1 LEHKSPNAVIA
12 WDWLKEVYWEMV
24 KYNKKHNIK
33 MREFVIDR
41 SKWRSGEKGKYAIG
55 KGTTEMKNEEG
66 YMCCLGQICN
76 HLHPD
81 KKMINVRDPE
91 DFYNSIK
98 YKEDNFLV
106 YNEGY
111 DNLNTTLSNKAMYI
125 NDTVKY
131 NIKERESKLKELFA
145 EHNIKLKF
153 IGKSVKY

>member
-1 LEHKSPNAVIA
+1 
-12 WDWLKEVYWEMV
+12 
-24 KYNKKHNIK
+24 

-55 KGTTEMKNEEG
+55 KGATRMKNEEG

-81 KKMINVRDPE
+81 RGMTKFADPE
-91 DFYNSIK
+91 EFYNIYNSME

-125 NDTVKY
+125 NDNPEY